1 MTNAIKFMRIY
12 QIGIISIESD
22 YLIILYYENF
32 KYFQIYSLKIESISN
47 ISSSNRY
54 WDEISNNTLLS
65 PLLIDNKSLSIKYCL
80 IWIILEAKINVWIKL
95 THTFIILQPETF
107 VTGTHRSAIDFFAN
121 VIAGSVDARTLK
133 IRFDLALW

>member
-1 MTNAIKFMRIY
+1 MHVCFNNVTNAIKFMRIY

-54 WDEISNNTLLS
+54 
-65 PLLIDNKSLSIKYCL
+65 
-80 IWIILEAKINVWIKL
+80 
-95 THTFIILQPETF
+95 
-107 VTGTHRSAIDFFAN
+107 
-121 VIAGSVDARTLK
+121 
-133 IRFDLALW
+133 